1 MSTFPGDQP
10 EHIEGQLGL
19 EDIVPMTRL
28 SDDGFPYD
36 PTHGLDDP
44 PEPYDW
50 EPQDDEHTNG
60 DALGPCG
67 CVDYHMA
74 DCDGSA
80 AMTKDDY
87 LDLYAGSYPDDW
99 PDDEGM
105 W

>member
-1 MSTFPGDQP
+1 MHDDDDRSYNDSVTDWLETPVSTFPGAQP
-10 EHIEGQLGL
+10 ERIEGQLGL
-19 EDIVPMTRL
+19 ED
-28 SDDGFPYD
+28 DG
-36 PTHGLDDP
+36 T
-44 PEPYDW
+44 
-50 EPQDDEHTNG
+50 
-60 DALGPCG
+60 LGPCG

-74 DCDGSA
+74 DCDGGR